1 MHHSADIEIYFEHLK
16 NCGNDQTIEHIID
29 QIYTWEIRH
38 GHNGSEAN
46 AVKCLMENIKSTELK
61 DWLFCRVERGCI
73 YSLKQKCGLYSPSM
87 ENFLFGFSLILGI
100 ISLILFYFDLYK
112 DVMFVFILRH
122 IWTELLVSCQ
132 CFNLPF
138 IKLLD

>member
-61 DWLFCRVERGCI
+61 DWFFCRVERGCI
-73 YSLKQKCGLYSPSM
+73 YSLKQKCGLNSPSM

-100 ISLILFYFDLYK
+100 ISLIWFYFDLYK
-112 DVMFVFILRH
+112 DVIFVFILRR
-122 IWTELLVSCQ
+122 IWTELLVSWIMFQ
-132 CFNLPF
+132 FAF
-138 IKLLD
+138 QVST